1 MPLGMTED
9 LAALVEQAAIAWRR
23 LQAPPEGAPG
33 EPVTGEGAPGPG
45 EGAPGEP
52 ASVEMAVPAP
62 RARTR
67 RRGLLTPSPAIVR
80 PVVCRRQ
87 GCLQPAVLET
97 LRLCE
102 GHLAEYKLEH
112 GPLLSEIGAKRAK
125 AKVPARP
132 G

>member
-1 MPLGMTED
+1 MTED
-9 LAALVEQAAIAWRR
+9 LAALVEQAVIAWRR
-23 LQAPPEGAPG
+23 LQPPPEGAPG
-33 EPVTGEGAPGPG
+33 EPVP
-45 EGAPGEP
+45 
-52 ASVEMAVPAP
+52 VEMAGPAP
-62 RARTR
+62 RARTK

-87 GCLQPAVLET
+87 GCVQPAVLET
-97 LRLCE
+97 LGLCE

-112 GPLLSEIGAKRAK
+112 AGLLAEREAKRAK